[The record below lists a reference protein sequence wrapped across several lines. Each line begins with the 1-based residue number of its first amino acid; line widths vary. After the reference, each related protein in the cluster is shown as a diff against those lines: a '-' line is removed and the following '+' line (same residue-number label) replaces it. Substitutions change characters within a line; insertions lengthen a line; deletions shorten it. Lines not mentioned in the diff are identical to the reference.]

1 MTFSSIVKDEV
12 CRYPLTKPCCLNA
25 ELLGMILMIKKIN
38 PVQFKFSTEISSLA
52 RRLVKILKKIGY
64 QDVRVEFKKN
74 QVRRNGFIYIV
85 KCESF
90 SRKTFIQKNTKNNTF
105 SPLDNITRTCCKR
118 SLARGCF
125 LAGGWLTNPE
135 KLYSIQLI
143 FSNVAYMNFC
153 FHVLTSLG
161 FPMKN
166 VIKNNDT
173 ILYLRDSEAIADFL
187 TIIGATSS
195 LMKFENIRIL
205 KEVKNNVNRA
215 VNCETA
221 NLEKIVISSLKQ
233 IDDITLIQ
241 RTIGLRNLPEKLQDM
256 AEVRLQNR
264 EASLQELGEFLSPP
278 IGKSGVNHRLK
289 KLEKLAAEIRTRKG
303 EENG

>member
-1 MTFSSIVKDEV
+1 MSFSSIVKDEV
-12 CRYPLTKPCCLNA
+12 CRYPLINPCCLNA
-25 ELLGMILMIKKIN
+25 ELLGIILMVKKMN

-52 RRLVKILKKIGY
+52 RRLVKILKKLGY

-74 QVRRNGFIYIV
+74 QLRRKGFFYII

-90 SRKTFIQKNTKNNTF
+90 STQTFIQKNTEKRTF
-105 SPLDNITRTCCKR
+105 STLDDTTKTCCKR

-135 KLYSIQLI
+135 KSYSIQLF
-143 FSNVAYMNFC
+143 FSNMEYMNFC
-153 FHVLTSLG
+153 FPVLTGLG
-161 FPMKN
+161 FPVKN

-187 TIIGATSS
+187 TIIGATNS

-233 IDDITLIQ
+233 IDDITLIE
-241 RTIGLRNLPEKLQDM
+241 RTIGLKNLPKKLQDM

-289 KLEKLAAEIRTRKG
+289 KLEKLADEIRTKKG
-303 EENG
+303 E